1 MTDRICHDL
10 KIDNR
15 KISKFRSGL
24 QDGNSLSAMKLGRWI
39 RYRIVFYKPYVQ
51 TVGLAE
57 KALACYRNESEA
69 KEVKHS
75 QECTIFELT

>member
-1 MTDRICHDL
+1 
-10 KIDNR
+10 
-15 KISKFRSGL
+15 
-24 QDGNSLSAMKLGRWI
+24 MKSGRWI

-51 TVGLAE
+51 AVNLVE